1 MDTFPQPSPAL
12 IKEVKENPAAFLE
25 ACVKYRYEAV
35 LVLEDGSAI
44 QPTVA
49 ATFSLMKTLTRTRRK
64 ASIPVEGNAVPFYGT
79 APEGA

>member
-1 MDTFPQPSPAL
+1 MEVFPQPSPAL
-12 IKEVKENPAAFLE
+12 IKAVKDNLAAFLK
-25 ACVKYRYEAV
+25 ACVEYREQAV

-49 ATFSLMKTLTRTRRK
+49 AVHALMKTLTRTRRK

>member
-12 IKEVKENPAAFLE
+12 IKEVKENPAAFLK
-25 ACVKYRYEAV
+25 ACVKYRDEAV
-35 LVLEDGSAI
+35 LVLEDGSAV

-49 ATFSLMKTLTRTRRK
+49 AVHALMKTLTRTRRK